1 METKPK
7 TNANRIRAMTDDP
20 LPECLACPD
29 FADKAQDDLEE
40 FYGRAD
46 HG

>member
-7 TNANRIRAMTDDP
+7 TNANRILGMTDDP
-20 LPECLACPD
+20 LPECLACPG

-40 FYGRAD
+40 FYGRANN
-46 HG
+46 G